1 MPGRK
6 EQLQRELKRSVKNC
20 LGLGEF
26 FSKHTKKT
34 AGPQEEVELLKE
46 NEDDSTIRG
55 QSLPS
60 NFLVMSRTQEVILKM
75 NTMNQPIKMRGNQQR
90 GEHPGHVKK
99 LLINVKTNN
108 FCQCSQ
114 NKRQITPS
122 RLTS

>member
-26 FSKHTKKT
+26 FSKHPKKT

-60 NFLVMSRTQEVILKM
+60 NFLVMSRT
-75 NTMNQPIKMRGNQQR
+75 
-90 GEHPGHVKK
+90 
-99 LLINVKTNN
+99 
-108 FCQCSQ
+108 
-114 NKRQITPS
+114 
-122 RLTS
+122 